1 MALAYE
7 GDNYRSKRSYI
18 TTGAFNGSIFQY
30 TSQLNST
37 NLRTE
42 GKLTAITTGPTGV
55 TLTATNCPAGR
66 ILREVG
72 AKLYPGVHPGL
83 AVGDTFSGA
92 VVGTTATNKYW
103 VKVFDA
109 QTGVRGF
116 IDPNSSLITVY
127 NSDKALEIQDALENA
142 GGTPTRLGQPVN
154 TAGAVIAGGQIRSS
168 TVTSAT
174 QTYTTGAAA
183 NVITIDPTL
192 GQVQVQTFEITGGT
206 NTFTLATAAA
216 PAAGSIVYLIL
227 KTSASHTTA
236 ASLAAGTN
244 VKMNTVVLGTVASK
258 TFGLT
263 LVSDGTNLVQVGGD
277 VVAVAM

>member
-18 TTGAFNGSIFQY
+18 TTGAFNSSIFQY
-30 TSQLNST
+30 TTQLNGT
-37 NLRTE
+37 TLRTE
-42 GKLTAITTGPTGV
+42 GRLTAVTTSPVGT

-66 ILREVG
+66 ILRELG

-116 IDPNSSLITVY
+116 IDPNAALFTVY
-127 NSDKALEIQDALENA
+127 NSDKALEIQDPFENA

-154 TAGAVIAGGQIRSS
+154 TAGDVIAGGQIRSTGVTALT
-168 TVTSAT
+168 TVTGTGGTT
-174 QTYTTGAAA
+174 QA
-183 NVITIDPTL
+183 VDPTL
-192 GQVQVQTFEITGGT
+192 SQF
-206 NTFTLATAAA
+206 FTLTSNASGAATLTLTASSAPAGAMVRIYVSATTVQNTVITFGSGFVKSGTLTVTAGAGPATQNYLITFIGNGTSLIEVGRTAA
-216 PAAGSIVYLIL
+216 
-227 KTSASHTTA
+227 
-236 ASLAAGTN
+236 
-244 VKMNTVVLGTVASK
+244 
-258 TFGLT
+258 LT
-263 LVSDGTNLVQVGGD
+263 
-277 VVAVAM
+277 

>member
-30 TSQLNST
+30 TTRLNGT
-37 NLRTE
+37 TLRTE
-42 GKLTAITTGPTGV
+42 GTLTAITTSPVGT

-116 IDPNSSLITVY
+116 IDPNAALFAVY
-127 NSDKALEIQDALENA
+127 NSDKALEIQDPFENA

-154 TAGAVIAGGQIRSS
+154 TAGTVTAGGQIRSS
-168 TVTSAT
+168 TVTALG
-174 QTYTTGAAA
+174 TGATAS
-183 NVITIDPTL
+183 IDGTL
-192 GQVQVQTFEITGGT
+192 GQV
-206 NTFTLATAAA
+206 FTLAQASGQAMTISCGTV
-216 PAAGSIVYLIL
+216 PPAGSIVYVVI
-227 KTSASHTTA
+227 TPAGTA
-236 ASLAAGTN
+236 ALITWGTSIKGLNVTPTAAKVT
-244 VKMNTVVLGTVASK
+244 TCS
-258 TFGLT
+258 F
-263 LVSDGTNLVQVGGD
+263 VSDGTNLNQFG
-277 VVAVAM
+277 AITST